1 VAQENSSQL
10 SVPRRIDPD
19 RRVVALT
26 GASGFLGTELIKR
39 LERDRRY
46 RRVLA
51 IDIACPNARLSKT
64 DFHKLD
70 LTQPGA
76 DAELARIFQS
86 HGVDTV
92 VHLAFLTRP
101 SHNAAWAHELEAIGT
116 MHVHNACAACTVH
129 KLIQWSLTAL
139 FGPHEQNS
147 FYLKD
152 DEAMRGLPGSR
163 FFSDKLEAER
173 LARRF
178 EAENPATVVTVLRTA
193 AILGKRVDNF
203 VSRYFSHAVVPTL
216 MGHDPLV
223 QLLGEDD
230 AVSAFKLCL
239 DADYRGRFNIAAKGV
254 MPLHTIIALAGRFAF
269 PVPHLAARSLTRLLW
284 TAQALELPPQ
294 FLDFLR
300 YFCVVET
307 EPSLKQLGFAP
318 TLDIQ
323 AVVRQFADGKAEG
336 LA

>member
-1 VAQENSSQL
+1 MH
-10 SVPRRIDPD
+10 RRIDPD

-39 LERDRRY
+39 LEQDRRY

-51 IDIACPNARLSKT
+51 IDIVRPNTRLAKT
-64 DFHKLD
+64 EFHKLD

-76 DAELARIFQS
+76 DAELARVFQS

-101 SHNAAWAHELEAIGT
+101 SHNGAWAHELEAIGT
-116 MHVHNACAACTVH
+116 LQVLNACGACSIH

-139 FGPHEQNS
+139 YGPHEQNS
-147 FYLKD
+147 FYLQN

-163 FFSDKLEAER
+163 YFTDKLEAER

-178 EAENPATVVTVLRTA
+178 AAEHPSTVVTILRTA
-193 AILGKRVDNF
+193 AILGRRVDNF
-203 VSRYFSHAVVPTL
+203 ISRYFSRPLVPTL
-216 MGHDPLV
+216 MGFDPLL

-239 DADYRGRFNIAAKGV
+239 DADYRGHFNVAAKGV
-254 MPLHTIIALAGRFAF
+254 LPLQTVIALSGRLSLPIPHFAAKS
-269 PVPHLAARSLTRLLW
+269 LARLLW
-284 TAQALELPPQ
+284 ATQMVEAPPN

-300 YFCVVET
+300 YFCVVDT
-307 EPSLKQLGFAP
+307 EPSLRQLGFAP
-318 TLDIQ
+318 SFDVRS
-323 AVVRQFADGKAEG
+323 VVRLFAGDAAGRKK
-336 LA
+336 